1 MAFHE
6 QHPYLGVF
14 FFLAIFGCLAFL
26 QFYRFGY
33 ISAKV
38 RIAASFSPQGSSGL
52 HRRCSAVPLHVC
64 TCACGELRAACC
76 VIRVIFGVFFMSAS
90 SGWFD
95 CDPGNGSSC
104 SRMFGGLATVEL
116 VACASFIK
124 F

>member
-76 VIRVIFGVFFMSAS
+76 VLRDKSHFWRVLYVSKL
-90 SGWFD
+90 W
-95 CDPGNGSSC
+95 
-104 SRMFGGLATVEL
+104 L
-116 VACASFIK
+116 VRLRSWER
-124 F
+124 